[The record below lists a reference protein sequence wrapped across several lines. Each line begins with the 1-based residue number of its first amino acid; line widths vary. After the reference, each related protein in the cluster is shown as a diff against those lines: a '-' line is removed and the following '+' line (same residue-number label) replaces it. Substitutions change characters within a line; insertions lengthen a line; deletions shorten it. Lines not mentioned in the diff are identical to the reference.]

1 MTQPESEKLFCFA
14 PLSQYPLRK
23 RIAVRAA
30 DLAFFKLIDFIG
42 RTAVFDVEGQE
53 NLDSINDA
61 GRLPIYC
68 TWHDRIF
75 LGTYYLRGRGIVFLT
90 SKSFDGEYIARF
102 LQRFGF
108 GAIRGSSTRGG
119 AKALVEMIREMK
131 RGIPMGFT
139 VDGPKGPR
147 YEAKSGA
154 VLLAKKTGNPV
165 LPFIVEPE
173 KFYALNSWDR
183 LQIPRPWTK
192 AKVIFEKPIYVDEI
206 ADNAAMSAK
215 LAELQ
220 SALDT
225 LVERGKAWRES
236 RRN

>member
-1 MTQPESEKLFCFA
+1 MTHPESEKLFRFA

-30 DLAFFKLIDFIG
+30 DLAFYRLIDFVG
-42 RTAVFDVEGQE
+42 RTAVFEVEGQE
-53 NLDSINDA
+53 NLDAIYTA
-61 GRLPIYC
+61 GQLPIYC
-68 TWHDRIF
+68 TWHERIF
-75 LGTYYLRGRGIVFLT
+75 LGTYFLRNRGIVFLT

-108 GAIRGSSTRGG
+108 GTIRGSSTRGG

-147 YEAKSGA
+147 HEAKSGA
-154 VLLAKKTGNPV
+154 VLLAKKTGNAI
-165 LPFIVEPE
+165 LPFIVEPG
-173 KFYALNSWDR
+173 KFYAVNSWDR
-183 LQIPRPWTK
+183 LQIPRPWTR
-192 AKVIFEKPIYVDEI
+192 AKVIFGKPISVGPN
-206 ADNAAMSAK
+206 ADDAAMSAK

-220 SALDT
+220 TALDD
-225 LVERGKAWRES
+225 LAEKGKTWRMG
-236 RRN
+236 